1 MLLVDVGDEVAV
13 HRAVSATVGPA
24 VRSVFVA
31 AVVEAAVVAQLWSGV
46 VAVELVAAE
55 RVVLLPESTVHFV
68 HVFVEVAMMR
78 TVVKEAAFRDR
89 KAEAPD
95 CIEAGLGVFVPT
107 GMQEDPRS
115 HFGAVQLSEAFQ
127 AQHHQ
132 VVVAPVP
139 ACTTV
144 VFPRTD

>member
-1 MLLVDVGDEVAV
+1 M
-13 HRAVSATVGPA
+13 
-24 VRSVFVA
+24 
-31 AVVEAAVVAQLWSGV
+31 

-68 HVFVEVAMMR
+68 HVFAEVGMMR
-78 TVVKEAAFRDR
+78 TAVKEAAFRGR

-95 CIEAGLGVFVPT
+95 CIEAGLGVLVPT

-115 HFGAVQLSEAFQ
+115 HFGAVQLSETFQ
-127 AQHHQ
+127 TQRHQ